1 MLYLVDTK
9 GVYGPE
15 VVTVMGT
22 AFDRVCQFL
31 PKWVGGNDE
40 VRQLCA
46 WTIIRLVDQGHR
58 DPVRL
63 FEFTLRELT
72 GAKCVASPVP
82 KYPWM
87 TA

>member
-15 VVTVMGT
+15 VIAVMAT

-31 PKWVGGNDE
+31 PKWASGNDE

-46 WTIIRLVDQGHR
+46 WKIISLVDQGQQ

-63 FEFTLRELT
+63 FELTLHELI
-72 GAKCVASPVP
+72 AEKYVAS
-82 KYPWM
+82 
-87 TA
+87 TASKHSCVSA

>member
-9 GVYGPE
+9 GVYSPE
-15 VVTVMGT
+15 VVTVMAT

-46 WTIIRLVDQGHR
+46 WKIISLVDQGQQG
-58 DPVRL
+58 PAGCCASV
-63 FEFTLRELT
+63 LT
-72 GAKCVASPVP
+72 HL
-82 KYPWM
+82 
-87 TA
+87 